1 MKEMIMSNSIK
12 LMEVFNGS
20 QGVAKT
26 YSLREIYIN
35 PQHVICLRAEPA
47 LETMLQEGRLIDG
60 LDKRQKFT
68 RVSVSNNAYEE
79 EILVIG
85 SIDEVH
91 KKLNTEA
98 KNLLRG

>member
-1 MKEMIMSNSIK
+1 MSNNIK
-12 LMEVFNGS
+12 LMEVYNGS
-20 QGVAKT
+20 QGVARS

-35 PQHVICLRAEPA
+35 PQHVICLRVESD
-47 LETMLQEGRLIDG
+47 LQTMLQEGRLIDG

-79 EILVIG
+79 DIVVIG
-85 SIDEVH
+85 SIDEVY

-98 KNLLRG
+98 RNLLRG

>member
-1 MKEMIMSNSIK
+1 MSNNIK
-12 LMEVFNGS
+12 LMEVYNGS
-20 QGVAKT
+20 QGVARS
-26 YSLREIYIN
+26 YSLRQIYIN
-35 PQHVICLRAEPA
+35 PQHVICLRVETA
-47 LETMLQEGRLIDG
+47 LETMLKEGRLIDG

-79 EILVIG
+79 DIVVIG

-98 KNLLRG
+98 RDLLRG

>member
-1 MKEMIMSNSIK
+1 MTKNNVK
-12 LMEVFNGS
+12 LMEVYNGS
-20 QGVAKT
+20 QGVARS

-35 PQHVICLRAEPA
+35 PQHVICLRSEDG
-47 LETMLQEGRLIDG
+47 LERMLQEGRLVDG

-68 RVSVSNNAYEE
+68 RVSVSNNSYEE
-79 EILVIG
+79 DIVVIG
-85 SIDEVH
+85 SIDEVY

>member
-1 MKEMIMSNSIK
+1 MSSNIK
-12 LMEVFNGS
+12 LMEVYSGS
-20 QGVAKT
+20 QGVARS

-35 PQHVICLRAEPA
+35 PQHVICLRAETA

-68 RVSVSNNAYEE
+68 RVSVSNNSYDE

-85 SIDEVH
+85 SIDEVY

-98 KNLLRG
+98 RNLLRG

>member
-1 MKEMIMSNSIK
+1 MSNIK

-20 QGVAKT
+20 QGVARS

-35 PQHVICLRAEPA
+35 PQHVICLRAETG
-47 LETMLQEGRLIDG
+47 LENMLQEGRLVDG

-68 RVSVSNNAYEE
+68 RISVSNNAHEE

-85 SIDEVH
+85 SIDEIY
-91 KKLNTEA
+91 KKLNTDTRD
-98 KNLLRG
+98 LLRG

>member
-1 MKEMIMSNSIK
+1 MSNNIK
-12 LMEVFNGS
+12 LMEVYNGS
-20 QGVAKT
+20 QGVSRS

-35 PQHVICLRAEPA
+35 PQHVICLRVESD
-47 LETMLQEGRLIDG
+47 LQTMLQEGRLIDG

-79 EILVIG
+79 DIVVIG
-85 SIDEVH
+85 SIDEVY

-98 KNLLRG
+98 RNLLRG

>member
-1 MKEMIMSNSIK
+1 MSNNIK
-12 LMEVFNGS
+12 LMEVYNGS
-20 QGVAKT
+20 QGVARS

-35 PQHVICLRAEPA
+35 PQHVICLRVETA
-47 LETMLQEGRLIDG
+47 LETMLQEGRLMDG

-79 EILVIG
+79 DIVVIG
-85 SIDEVH
+85 SIDEVY

-98 KNLLRG
+98 RNLLRG

>member
-1 MKEMIMSNSIK
+1 MSNNIK
-12 LMEVFNGS
+12 LMEVYNGS
-20 QGVAKT
+20 QGVARS

-35 PQHVICLRAEPA
+35 PQHVICLRVEAA
-47 LETMLQEGRLIDG
+47 LETMLREGRLIDG

-79 EILVIG
+79 DIVVIG

-98 KNLLRG
+98 RDLLRG

>member
-1 MKEMIMSNSIK
+1 MSNNVK
-12 LMEVFNGS
+12 LMEVYNGS
-20 QGVAKT
+20 QGVARS

-35 PQHVICLRAEPA
+35 PQHVICLRVETA

-79 EILVIG
+79 DIVVIG
-85 SIDEVH
+85 SIDEVY

-98 KNLLRG
+98 RNLLRG

>member
-1 MKEMIMSNSIK
+1 MSSNIK
-12 LMEVFNGS
+12 LMEVYSGS
-20 QGVAKT
+20 QGVT
-26 YSLREIYIN
+26 RSYSLREIYIN
-35 PQHVICLRAEPA
+35 PQHVICLRAETA

-68 RVSVSNNAYEE
+68 RVSVSNNSYDE

-85 SIDEVH
+85 SIDEVY

-98 KNLLRG
+98 RNLLRG

>member
-1 MKEMIMSNSIK
+1 MSNNIK
-12 LMEVFNGS
+12 LMEVYNGS
-20 QGVAKT
+20 QGVARS

-35 PQHVICLRAEPA
+35 PQHVICLRVETA

-79 EILVIG
+79 DIVVIG
-85 SIDEVH
+85 SIDEVY

-98 KNLLRG
+98 RNLLRG

>member
-1 MKEMIMSNSIK
+1 MSSNIN
-12 LMEVFNGS
+12 LMEVYSGS
-20 QGVAKT
+20 QGVT
-26 YSLREIYIN
+26 RSYSLREIYIN
-35 PQHVICLRAEPA
+35 PQHVICLRAETA

-68 RVSVSNNAYEE
+68 RVSVSNNSYDE

-85 SIDEVH
+85 SIDEVY

-98 KNLLRG
+98 RNLLRG

>member
-1 MKEMIMSNSIK
+1 MSNGNVK
-12 LMEVFNGS
+12 LMEVYNGS
-20 QGVAKT
+20 QGVARS

-35 PQHVICLRAEPA
+35 PQHVICLRAEPS
-47 LETMLQEGRLIDG
+47 LENMLKEGRLIDG

-79 EILVIG
+79 DIVVIG
-85 SIDEVH
+85 SIDEVY

-98 KNLLRG
+98 RNLLRG

>member
-1 MKEMIMSNSIK
+1 
-12 LMEVFNGS
+12 MEVYNGS
-20 QGVAKT
+20 QGVARS

-35 PQHVICLRAEPA
+35 PQHVICLRVETA
-47 LETMLQEGRLIDG
+47 LETMLQEGRLMDG

-79 EILVIG
+79 DIVVIG
-85 SIDEVH
+85 SIDEVY

-98 KNLLRG
+98 RNLLRG

>member
-1 MKEMIMSNSIK
+1 MSNNIK
-12 LMEVFNGS
+12 LMEVYNGS
-20 QGVAKT
+20 QGVARS

-35 PQHVICLRAEPA
+35 PQHVICLRVEAD

-79 EILVIG
+79 DIVVIG
-85 SIDEVH
+85 SIDEVY

-98 KNLLRG
+98 RNLLRG